1 MGGRNFWQLVGRSG
15 AQWSQFPIT
24 NQSTDQMFRG
34 QFIHSID
41 TKGRVSLPARFRDVV
56 LKNGD
61 ARLVITPAPFDPCLH
76 VYPMV
81 EWEEFEQKIAEL
93 SRMDEHVVRFRRI
106 YVSAAIECEVDKAGR
121 LLVPNDLRDKATL
134 AKDVLWA
141 GMGKT
146 MELWSKPRWDE
157 ALKISE
163 SDQQAFKNAIMELI
177 RI

>member
-1 MGGRNFWQLVGRSG
+1 
-15 AQWSQFPIT
+15 
-24 NQSTDQMFRG
+24 MFRG

-41 TKGRVSLPARFRDVV
+41 AKGRVSLPARFRELV

-76 VYPMV
+76 VHPMV

-93 SRMDEHVVRFRRI
+93 SRMDEHVVRFRRL
-106 YVSAAIECEVDKAGR
+106 YVSAAIECEVDKSGR
-121 LLVPNDLRDKATL
+121 MLVPTHLRDKASL

-157 ALKISE
+157 ALEISD
-163 SDQQAFKNAIMELI
+163 SDQQAFKNAIKELI

>member
-1 MGGRNFWQLVGRSG
+1 
-15 AQWSQFPIT
+15 
-24 NQSTDQMFRG
+24 MFRG

-41 TKGRVSLPARFRDVV
+41 AKGRVSLPARFRELVV
-56 LKNGD
+56 KNGD
-61 ARLVITPAPFDPCLH
+61 PRLVITPAPFDPCLH

-93 SRMDEHVVRFRRI
+93 SRMDEHLVRFRRI
-106 YVSAAIECEVDKAGR
+106 YVSAAIECEVDKSGR
-121 LLVPNDLRDKATL
+121 LLVPPHLRDKASL
-134 AKDVLWA
+134 VKDALWA

-157 ALKISE
+157 ALEISVT
-163 SDQQAFKNAIMELI
+163 DQQAFKNAIMELI